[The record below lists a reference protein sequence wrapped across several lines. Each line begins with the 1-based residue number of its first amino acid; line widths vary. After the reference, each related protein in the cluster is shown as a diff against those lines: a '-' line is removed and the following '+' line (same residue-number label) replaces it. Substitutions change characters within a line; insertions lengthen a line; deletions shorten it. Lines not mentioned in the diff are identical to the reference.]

1 MIQNNPGIS
10 MDKTQLAEFI
20 KTLEPAAE
28 IKEGKQFAEINLTAP
43 LLYSTMKKLRENEGT
58 FFDYLISV
66 TGVDYGQDLGVVYH
80 LNSTKHRHSVVVKV
94 RTTDRQNPVLDSVCD
109 IWKTAE
115 FQEREV
121 YDLLGIK
128 FSNHPDLRRLFLDSS
143 WGFPLRKDYVDDIN
157 IVSK

>member
-1 MIQNNPGIS
+1 
-10 MDKTQLAEFI
+10 MDKTQLAEYI
-20 KTLEPAAE
+20 KNLEPDAE
-28 IKEGKQFAEINLTAP
+28 IIEGKQFTEVTILANL
-43 LLYSTMKKLRENEGT
+43 LHSIMKKLRENEST
-58 FFDYLISV
+58 LLDYLICI
-66 TGVDYGQDLGVVYH
+66 TGVDYGQELGVVYH
-80 LNSTKHRHSVVVKV
+80 LNSTKHSHSVVVKV

-115 FQEREV
+115 FHEREV

-128 FSNHPDLRRLFLDSS
+128 FNNHPDLRRLFLDSS